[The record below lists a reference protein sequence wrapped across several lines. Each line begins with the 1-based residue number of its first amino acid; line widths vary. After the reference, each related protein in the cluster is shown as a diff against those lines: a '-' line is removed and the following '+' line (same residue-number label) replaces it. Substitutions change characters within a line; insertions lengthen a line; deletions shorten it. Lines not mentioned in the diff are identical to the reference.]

1 MAMSDKLD
9 LNQLLEIVKSRI
21 DSKDQNS
28 YSYKI
33 AGSDIDKV
41 TRKIGEEAL
50 EVVIGSFILNNKKD
64 QKSKDELVGEI
75 CDLFYHILLLMAR
88 EDIDL
93 SEVYQELARRNK

>member
-1 MAMSDKLD
+1 MAEKLD

-21 DSKDQNS
+21 SNQDQDS
-28 YSYKI
+28 YSYKMVSGEI
-33 AGSDIDKV
+33 EKV

-75 CDLFYHILLLMAR
+75 CDLFYHILLLMAQQ
-88 EDIDL
+88 DINL
-93 SEVYQELARRNK
+93 SDIYQEFARRNK

>member
-1 MAMSDKLD
+1 M
-9 LNQLLEIVKSRI
+9 
-21 DSKDQNS
+21 
-28 YSYKI
+28 
-33 AGSDIDKV
+33 
-41 TRKIGEEAL
+41 
-50 EVVIGSFILNNKKD
+50 VIGSFILNNKKD